1 MGQFLHLKRLPSM
14 LLCSHLITYFFR
26 NSKMASLINSF
37 KHVFISLLFLCAHD
51 MLQVMAQWPKG
62 GSTRFYDFKVQM
74 LKVTKLCHTRN
85 IVTINQMYP
94 GPVVYAQEDDRLI
107 IKLTNETPY
116 NASIH
121 WHGVRQILSCWSDGP
136 SYITQCPVQSGQT
149 FTYEFTLIKQ
159 KGTLFWH
166 AHFSWL
172 RATVYGA
179 LIIYPKKGVPYPFK
193 YPYEEHTIILGE
205 YWNKDL
211 VQLERNVLASG
222 GPAPVAEAYTI
233 NGHPG
238 PNYNCSENGIRL
250 YIKMENFIACLGL
263 FIKIGVI
270 IGSAFGLFSLFG
282 TEPIFGKSNLTEPNS
297 LTYRRNRI

>member
-1 MGQFLHLKRLPSM
+1 MGQVLHLKRLPSM

-51 MLQVMAQWPKG
+51 MLQVMAKWPKG

-74 LKVTKLCHTRN
+74 LKVTKLCHARN

-172 RATVYGA
+172 RASVY
-179 LIIYPKKGVPYPFK
+179 
-193 YPYEEHTIILGE
+193 GE

-270 IGSAFGLFSLFG
+270 IGSAFGKFYSLFG
-282 TEPIFGKSNLTEPNS
+282 IV
-297 LTYRRNRI
+297 Y